1 MENPESPQD
10 VPWKILPLSLIPRP
24 RLGWR
29 ENIWEKKTCFL
40 QLSQPIHG
48 SSFDFFFI
56 ITGSPLPRC
65 QAVGCGLVTLWRWT
79 GTMFGGPATCC
90 RRTWTAARWSTT
102 TAGTWR
108 IPWKWLRGCAGL
120 RSDTMLG
127 WTWANGGA
135 ISRKSMD
142 LPTKLRGF
150 LPETSS
156 IWVIVYILNF
166 WMVRWSCQNLG
177 IDPKKHPLGPR
188 YLKTW
193 PHLGV
198 HHWVYPHR
206 KLLGSI
212 LRWDTMEIQLI
223 C

>member
-1 MENPESPQD
+1 
-10 VPWKILPLSLIPRP
+10 
-24 RLGWR
+24 
-29 ENIWEKKTCFL
+29 
-40 QLSQPIHG
+40 
-48 SSFDFFFI
+48 
-56 ITGSPLPRC
+56 
-65 QAVGCGLVTLWRWT
+65 
-79 GTMFGGPATCC
+79 
-90 RRTWTAARWSTT
+90 
-102 TAGTWR
+102 
-108 IPWKWLRGCAGL
+108 
-120 RSDTMLG
+120 MLG